1 LNQKH
6 PQPRSY
12 ISPKLPFSLN
22 TDLIMKKIIRLHFAL
37 MICLWIGVG
46 LPTWCQSTFQLNAL
60 PYDSHVELNWPVPTG
75 LTPFS
80 YKIWRSENGQ
90 TFSQVKII
98 FPTDYLD
105 FVGFPATGP
114 KTYYYFVEALGSTGV
129 LATSDTVALTLA
141 PLSDEALLD
150 MVQRYTFRYF
160 WEFGHPVSGMA
171 RERNTSGDVVTS
183 GGTGFGIMAML
194 VAVERGYIT
203 RQQALERLL
212 TMTNFL
218 ETADRFHGA
227 FPHWMNGNSGSV
239 VPFSQ
244 YDNGGDLV
252 ETAFLMQGLLCA
264 RQYFDEND
272 AGEVALREKITT
284 LWEAVEWDWYR
295 KNNSNQL
302 YWHWSPNFGWQ
313 MNFQVRGYNEA
324 LIIYLLAIASPTH
337 PVPASL
343 WNTGWAQ
350 SGYVN
355 GNTYYGYKLD
365 VGPAKGG
372 PLFFAHYSYMG
383 FDPRGIKD
391 AYTNYYIHNKHHSL
405 VNQAYCIENPEN
417 HEGYSDECWG
427 LTASDDPLVGYL
439 AHEPTASRDNG
450 TIAPTAALSS
460 MPYTPTESMKALKH
474 FYRVHGAKLWGK
486 MGFFD
491 AFNLNE
497 DWFATSTLAIDQGPI
512 ICMIEN
518 YRSGLLWNLFMSNPE
533 IQPALDAIGFVKD
546 LTPVTTPIDAGF
558 EVLAYPNPAAD
569 ALTVEF
575 VLEKSQPVHLVL
587 LDAQGR
593 IVRQHI
599 DEEIKAV
606 GLFSEQVSLHGL
618 PAGLYFLKIEKGG
631 KLARVIFSK
640 K

>member
-1 LNQKH
+1 
-6 PQPRSY
+6 
-12 ISPKLPFSLN
+12 
-22 TDLIMKKIIRLHFAL
+22 
-37 MICLWIGVG
+37 
-46 LPTWCQSTFQLNAL
+46 
-60 PYDSHVELNWPVPTG
+60 
-75 LTPFS
+75 
-80 YKIWRSENGQ
+80 
-90 TFSQVKII
+90 
-98 FPTDYLD
+98 
-105 FVGFPATGP
+105 
-114 KTYYYFVEALGSTGV
+114 
-129 LATSDTVALTLA
+129 
-141 PLSDEALLD
+141 
-150 MVQRYTFRYF
+150 
-160 WEFGHPVSGMA
+160 
-171 RERNTSGDVVTS
+171 
-183 GGTGFGIMAML
+183 
-194 VAVERGYIT
+194 
-203 RQQALERLL
+203 
-212 TMTNFL
+212 
-218 ETADRFHGA
+218 
-227 FPHWMNGNSGSV
+227 
-239 VPFSQ
+239 
-244 YDNGGDLV
+244 
-252 ETAFLMQGLLCA
+252 
-264 RQYFDEND
+264 
-272 AGEVALREKITT
+272 
-284 LWEAVEWDWYR
+284 
-295 KNNSNQL
+295 
-302 YWHWSPNFGWQ
+302 

-324 LIIYLLAIASPTH
+324 LIVYLLAIASPTH

-343 WNTGWAQ
+343 WNTGWTQ

-405 VNQAYCIENPEN
+405 VNQAYCIANPEN

-439 AHEPTASRDNG
+439 AHEPTASNDNG

-460 MPYTPTESMKALKH
+460 MPYSPTESLKALKH

-491 AFNLNE
+491 AFNLEE

-518 YRSGLLWNLFMSNPE
+518 YRSGLLWSLFMSNPE
-533 IQPALDAIGFVKD
+533 IQPALDAIGFVED
-546 LTPVTTPIDAGF
+546 LTPVTTTIGAGF

-575 VLEKSQPVHLVL
+575 VLEKSQAVHLVL

-593 IVRQHI
+593 SVRQHI
-599 DEEIKAV
+599 AEEIKAA

-618 PAGLYFLKIEKGG
+618 PAGLYFLRIEKGG
-631 KLARVIFSK
+631 KLASISFSK